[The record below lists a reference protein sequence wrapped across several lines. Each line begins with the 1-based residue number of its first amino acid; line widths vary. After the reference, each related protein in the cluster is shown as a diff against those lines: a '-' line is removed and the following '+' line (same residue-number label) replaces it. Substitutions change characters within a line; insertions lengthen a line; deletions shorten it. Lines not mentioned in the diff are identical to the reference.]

1 MNNIIFLVG
10 NYGVGKSSIIKE
22 PILSQQEF
30 LIEIKPSLYVL
41 GDTIAGADSLSPY
54 PKNKVVKT
62 LLNHRDKNII
72 IAGIY
77 YTTKKDI
84 LFLSKYFNVTLI
96 YLKTSFEE
104 NAKRIALRGNQINID
119 TYNSK
124 LKSHYSLI
132 KGTKGF
138 RKLFIVDNNR
148 SLNEVKEEVY
158 KIIEDETTRT
168 NASTPRL

>member
-1 MNNIIFLVG
+1 MNNIFFLVG

-30 LIEIKPSLYVL
+30 LIEIKPNLYVL
-41 GDTIAGADSLSPY
+41 GDTIVGADSLSPH

-62 LLNHRDKNII
+62 LLKHRDKNII

-77 YTTKKDI
+77 YTTIKDI
-84 LFLSKYFNVTLI
+84 LFLKKYFNITLI

-104 NAKRIALRGNQINID
+104 NAKRIALRGKQINID

-124 LKSHYSLI
+124 IKSHLSLI
-132 KGTKGF
+132 KNTKGL
-138 RKLFIVDNNR
+138 RKLFIIDNDR
-148 SLNEVKEEVY
+148 TLTEVKEEVY
-158 KIIEDETTRT
+158 KIIEDETIRT
-168 NASTPRL
+168 NPDNTRL

>member
-22 PILSQQEF
+22 PIISQQEF
-30 LIEIKPSLYVL
+30 LLQIRPNLFVL
-41 GDTIAGADSLSPY
+41 GDNISGADSLSPY
-54 PKNKVVKT
+54 PKNKVLKT
-62 LLNHRDKNII
+62 ILNHRDKNII

-84 LFLSKYFNVTLI
+84 IFLSKYFNITLI

-104 NAKRIALRGNQINID
+104 NARRIALRGKIINID

-124 LKSHYSLI
+124 LQSHYSLI
-132 KGTKGF
+132 QGTKGH
-138 RKLFIVDNNR
+138 RKLFIIDNDKP
-148 SLNEVKEEVY
+148 LHKVKEEVY
-158 KIIEDETTRT
+158 QIIEDETHRT
-168 NASTPRL
+168 NTRRT